1 MKRCVT
7 GVLAILSMAAM
18 GCSGAGELGHGS
30 FDYVCTSTHD
40 YSCDFN
46 GIHDFEGAVAVGAT
60 FDLEYLRDSTDI
72 AARQMLAGV
81 RPASPQVAEEVSSPM
96 ARGLRFLVRGEGA
109 FLAHGAD
116 DGVLDF
122 IHLFAEDVVDVEL
135 AGTGV
140 LFDGM
145 DMSAGQRSALTAY
158 PVGPGNENLMGTM
171 SCAWSSDD
179 ETIVATP
186 AGSSSCSIDVSAL
199 AAGTTTLHVEM
210 NKGVTKDITVTV
222 EGAP

>member
-7 GVLAILSMAAM
+7 AAILGMAAM

-30 FDYVCTSTHD
+30 FDYVCTSQHD
-40 YSCDFN
+40 YSCDLN
-46 GIHDFEGAVAVGAT
+46 GVYDFEGAIAVGAT
-60 FDLEYLRDSTDI
+60 FDLEYRRSGTDI
-72 AARQMLAGV
+72 AARQTLAGV

-116 DGVLDF
+116 DSVLDF
-122 IHLFAEDVVDVEL
+122 IHLFAEEVVDVEL
-135 AGTGV
+135 AGEGV

-145 DMSAGQRSALTAY
+145 GMAAGQRSTVTAY
-158 PVGPGNENLMGTM
+158 PLGPGNENLMGSM
-171 SCAWSSDD
+171 SCEWSSDD

-186 AGSSSCSIDVSAL
+186 AGSLACSIDVTAL
-199 AAGTTTLHVEM
+199 AAGTTTLHVSM
-210 NKGVTKDITVTV
+210 NEAASKDITVTV